1 MKSPTDFIVTPRE
14 NKRYSNTKNIGGI
27 DFVVS
32 SSEEDARYS
41 NRYAEVKSLPINYC
55 GPIKIGDILLVHHN
69 VFKFYNDIKGRR
81 KSGKSFLKDNLF
93 LVDSDQ
99 FFMYKQNGLWFPHDR
114 YCYVK
119 PIKTK
124 KSLIFKN
131 TSEEPL
137 VGIMK
142 YPNKRLLDL
151 GVRTGDE
158 VSFKPESEYEFEVDN
173 EKLYRMFDHQIT
185 MII

>member
-1 MKSPTDFIVTPRE
+1 
-14 NKRYSNTKNIGGI
+14 
-27 DFVVS
+27 
-32 SSEEDARYS
+32 
-41 NRYAEVKSLPINYC
+41 
-55 GPIKIGDILLVHHN
+55 
-69 VFKFYNDIKGRR
+69 
-81 KSGKSFLKDNLF
+81 
-93 LVDSDQ
+93 
-99 FFMYKQNGLWFPHDR
+99 MYKQNNVWFPHDR

-142 YPNKRLLDL
+142 YPNKTLLDL
-151 GVRTGDE
+151 GVRAGDE

>member
-14 NKRYSNTKNIGGI
+14 DKRYSNTKNIGGI
-27 DFVVS
+27 DFLVS

-41 NRYAEVKSLPINYC
+41 NRYAEVKALPINYC
-55 GPIKIGDILLVHHN
+55 GPIKAGDTLLVHHN

-93 LVDSDQ
+93 LVDNEQ
-99 FFMYKQNGLWFPHDR
+99 FFMYHNGTDWCAHDR

-119 PIKTK
+119 PIKTEE
-124 KSLIFKN
+124 SIIFKN
-131 TSEEPL
+131 TKEEPL
-137 VGIMK
+137 VGIIK
-142 YPNKRLLDL
+142 YPNENLIKQGVNKGDL
-151 GVRTGDE
+151 I
-158 VSFKPESEYEFEVDN
+158 SFKPDSEYEFEVDG

-185 MII
+185 MIL